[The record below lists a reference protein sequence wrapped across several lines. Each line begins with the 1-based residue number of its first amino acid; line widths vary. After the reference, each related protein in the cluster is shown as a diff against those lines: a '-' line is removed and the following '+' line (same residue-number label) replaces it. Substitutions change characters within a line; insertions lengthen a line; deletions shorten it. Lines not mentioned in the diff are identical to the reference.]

1 VNVRR
6 VQTSVKRIAAWFQ
19 SSTRFRIE
27 KWAWIVFTPVALV
40 TGLVNM
46 VAVVSLLS
54 IYALVISAAS
64 AEQAAEAKEA
74 EEEE

>member
-6 VQTSVKRIAAWFQ
+6 ARERVAAWSQ
-19 SSTRFRIE
+19 SSARFRLE
-27 KWAWIVFTPVALV
+27 KWAWLIFTPIALV

-54 IYALVISAAS
+54 IYALVLAAAS
-64 AEQAAEAKEA
+64 AEKAAEAKEA
-74 EEEE
+74 EESE